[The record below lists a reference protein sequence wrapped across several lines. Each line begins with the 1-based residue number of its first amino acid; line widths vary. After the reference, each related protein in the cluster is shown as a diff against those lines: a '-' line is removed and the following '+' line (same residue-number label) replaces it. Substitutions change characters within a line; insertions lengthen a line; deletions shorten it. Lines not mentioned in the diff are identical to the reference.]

1 MELQPAKKFFNLF
14 SFDAHFQMLTDTHC
28 HLFYSDLKKNIEGV
42 IKRANDLGV
51 TRFICVGTNLEDSAE
66 CLDLAKRFDSV
77 FSTAGIHPHDAKDAP
92 ENYIEKLFELLANTK
107 MAAVGEIGLD
117 YFRNISEPEIQRTV
131 FREQLE
137 LSASL
142 NMPIV
147 FHNREADEDTVR
159 MLEKHGPGKGI
170 AHCFSSTIETAERF
184 MELGYHIS
192 FSGNLTFKNSHLPE
206 VAKEIPLNRVL
217 VETDSPY
224 MSPEPFR
231 GKPNEPGR
239 TRYVAE
245 KLADIHAVSL
255 ETIAEITSANAATLF
270 GY

>member
-1 MELQPAKKFFNLF
+1 
-14 SFDAHFQMLTDTHC
+14 MLTDTHC
-28 HLFYSDLKKNIEGV
+28 HLFYPDLKKDIEGV
-42 IKRANDLGV
+42 IKRANELGV
-51 TRFICVGTNLEDSAE
+51 TRFICVGTNLKDSAE
-66 CLDLAKRFDSV
+66 CLDLANSFDSIYG
-77 FSTAGIHPHDAKDAP
+77 TAGIHPHDAKDAP
-92 ENYIEKLFELLANTK
+92 DDAIKKLSELLSNEK

-117 YFRNISEPEIQRTV
+117 YFRNISDPKTQRSV
-131 FREQLE
+131 FRVQLE
-137 LSASL
+137 LAKSL
-142 NMPIV
+142 GMPIV
-147 FHNREADEDTVR
+147 FHNRDADEDTVQ
-159 MLEKHGPGKGI
+159 MLSDYGPGKGI
-170 AHCFSSTIETAERF
+170 AHCFSSTIETAEKL
-184 MELGYHIS
+184 MDLGYHIS